1 MMAEPTRVALFWLG
15 LLLLVLAVLFELGAS
30 ALLRVPSQ
38 APPGLGIGALA
49 VLDLLLLYTGALL
62 ALDALAPLRAIVA
75 RLQGVVTFL
84 LSLLGLLACIVLI
97 MAVFAL
103 LILMVSLLVSA
114 PFGTIAY
121 FAAFGDF
128 PTVRARVLLGLV
140 MALKL
145 CGLATMVVARP
156 GLVGN
161 KGFMLLLGCSIGL
174 GFVLS
179 LLHAIPPGFLVSI
192 TDAIGALLAAIVAAV
207 WLVVFLIGA
216 LPGVIRG
223 LRGLVPRTRE

>member
-1 MMAEPTRVALFWLG
+1 MIPEPTRLALFWLG
-15 LLLLVLAVLFELGAS
+15 MLLLVLAVLFELGSS
-30 ALLRVPSQ
+30 ALLHVPGQ
-38 APPGLGIGALA
+38 APPGFGIGCLA
-49 VLDLLLLYTGALL
+49 VLDLLLLYTVGLL
-62 ALDALAPLRAIVA
+62 AVDALAPLRAIVA
-75 RLQGVVTFL
+75 RLQGVVTFV

-97 MAVFAL
+97 FAALAL
-103 LILMVSLLVSA
+103 LILMVTLLVSV

-128 PTVRARVLLGLV
+128 PTARARAVLGLV

-145 CGLATMVVARP
+145 GSLALMVVARP
-156 GLVGN
+156 GLIGN
-161 KGFMLLLGCSIGL
+161 KGFMLLLGCSLGV

-192 TDAIGALLAAIVAAV
+192 TDAIGALIAAIVAAI

-223 LRGLVPRTRE
+223 LRGLVPQGRE